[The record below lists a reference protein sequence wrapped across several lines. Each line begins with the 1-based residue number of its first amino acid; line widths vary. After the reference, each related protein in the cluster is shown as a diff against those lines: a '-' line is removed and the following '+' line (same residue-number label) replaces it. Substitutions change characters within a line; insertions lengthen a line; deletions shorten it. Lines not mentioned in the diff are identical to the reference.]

1 MHGTHLL
8 PELATALALGAVALG
23 AARAV
28 PACQAT
34 PDDTVI
40 GLPRPVRTGGM
51 PLAEA
56 IARRRSVRDFTA
68 RPLSTRSLSQ
78 LCWAAQGITGQ
89 DEGLRA
95 APSAGALYPITI
107 FVALPE
113 AVHRYDPGEHALRR
127 HRRGD
132 RRAALRAAALGQS
145 CVGGA
150 PACMIVTIDVA
161 RSASKYGRWAERYCL
176 LEAGHAAP
184 RSACPSGCA
193 RSTCSRWVI
202 RPMAPTSLDHGHE
215 SPSRSLETPGLAR
228 RTIESRVV
236 PADRRE
242 RESRHVGPEDG
253 QVPRLRPIA
262 PARQVVPV

>member
-176 LEAGHAAP
+176 LEAGHVAQNVHLQATALGLGAVPVGAFDDEQVGAAIGLP
-184 RSACPSGCA
+184 ERLRAVYLLP
-193 RSTCSRWVI
+193 V
-202 RPMAPTSLDHGHE
+202 GH
-215 SPSRSLETPGLAR
+215 
-228 RTIESRVV
+228 
-236 PADRRE
+236 PAD
-242 RESRHVGPEDG
+242 GADQP
-253 QVPRLRPIA
+253 
-262 PARQVVPV
+262 